1 MNRAPVSDAV
11 RAAVAGCPH
20 LATLPA
26 AALES
31 AMDSAWMRTL
41 AADEAVF
48 RAGDPGDAMFVVAS
62 GRIVA
67 RLSSAEG
74 AAVDVAIAPAGT
86 LFGYLELL
94 GGGPRSVDAVALAP
108 SRVVVFGAAVA
119 ARLIGTCPAL
129 VLSMAQDMSG
139 MIRTLQ
145 EGVRQQVFSSVPS
158 RLARFLLESADPD
171 GRVLFDGPQV
181 LVAQRLGIA
190 RQTLSQALR
199 RLAADGLVRVG
210 PAGRTITI
218 VDQAGLRALAS
229 TATRHR
235 RATDE
240 PGQTTENPAGSGP
253 RPVSAASTTGP

>member
-20 LATLPA
+20 LATLPT

-74 AAVDVAIAPAGT
+74 AAVDVAVAPAGT

-108 SRVVVFGAAVA
+108 SRVVVFGATVA

-129 VLSMAQDMSG
+129 VLSLAQDMSG

-158 RLARFLLESADPD
+158 RLARFLLESADPE

-190 RQTLSQALR
+190 RQALR

-210 PAGRTITI
+210 PTGRTVTI

-240 PGQTTENPAGSGP
+240 PGQTTENPAGSAP